1 MEAVT
6 MATHEAVRERQAF
19 KDAAEWF
26 SDVSG
31 HTRNHLEV
39 PALGEWC
46 VRDLLGHT
54 SRALSTLS
62 DYLTNDAGNVDLE
75 SPIDYFR
82 VASRAASPSSIAQRG
97 RDAGRALG
105 DDPADRLQVLFESV
119 WALVDSSSDDVIA
132 ITPFGRMRLA
142 DYLPTRTFELT
153 VHTCD
158 LVAAIAGRPEPPR
171 AAAASAL
178 RLAVDAVEEPAVAA
192 QVLLSLTGRCQL
204 PDGFT
209 VL

>member
-1 MEAVT
+1 
-6 MATHEAVRERQAF
+6 MATDEARRERQAL

-26 SDVSG
+26 IDVTG
-31 HTRNHLEV
+31 HTRNHLEE

-62 DYLTNDAGNVDLE
+62 DYLTKYAGNVDLD

-82 VASRAASPSSIAQRG
+82 VASRASPSSIAQRG

-105 DDPADRLQVLFESV
+105 DDPAERLQTLFESV
-119 WALVDSSSDDVIA
+119 RALVDSSSDDVIA
-132 ITPFGRMRLA
+132 VTPFGRMRLA

-158 LVAAIAGRPEPPR
+158 LVAVIAGRPEPPR